1 MTAAPE
7 LTTTTAP
14 PYPYPEDGVI
24 DYDRLDFDPFE
35 LEPLPES
42 MEQNPIIVEMV
53 YTLVAR
59 FASFE
64 WRGEVFIDHNS
75 DICYDRRNLNVR
87 IRPDVFLAFD
97 VPEGLD
103 IHARSLY
110 LPWEA
115 GKPPDW
121 VLEVGSKSTGEVD
134 TGRKRRIYA
143 EIGVPE
149 YWRFDPS
156 GGDHHGAAL
165 AGDRLVNG
173 AYEPIALTSEPD
185 GILKGYSEVL
195 ELYFCW
201 DDGNPRFY
209 DPVSGEYLENMRE
222 IWEARQD
229 AETRIAGEQ
238 SARQDA
244 ETRAAAAENRA
255 DAAETQRDDVLS
267 ENEQLRAEVERLRAE
282 LDRR

>member
-1 MTAAPE
+1 MTTAKADVLPA
-7 LTTTTAP
+7 TTAP
-14 PYPYPEDGVI
+14 PYPYPEDGII
-24 DYDRLDFDPFE
+24 DHARLDFDPFE

-42 MEQNPIIVEMV
+42 MEQNPVIVEV
-53 YTLVAR
+53 IYTLVAR
-59 FASFE
+59 FAGFD
-64 WRGEVFIDHNS
+64 WRGRVFIDHNS

-97 VPEGLD
+97 VAEGLD

-121 VLEVGSKSTGEVD
+121 VLEVGSESTGRVD
-134 TGRKRRIYA
+134 TGRKRLIYA
-143 EIGVPE
+143 EIGVRE

-156 GGDHHGAAL
+156 GGEHHGAAL
-165 AGDRLVNG
+165 AGDRLVDG
-173 AYEPIALTSEPD
+173 GYEPIETTAEPD

-201 DDGNPRFY
+201 DDGEPRFF
-209 DPVSGEYLENMRE
+209 DPATGQYLESMRE
-222 IWEARQD
+222 VWEAHQ
-229 AETRIAGEQ
+229 AAGSRIASEQ

-244 ETRAAAAENRA
+244 ESRATAAESRA
-255 DAAETQRDDVLS
+255 DATLS
-267 ENEQLRAEVERLRAE
+267 ENEELRSEIERLRAE
-282 LDRR
+282 LDRRQ

>member
-1 MTAAPE
+1 MTTAPE

-103 IHARSLY
+103 IHARSLVPA
-110 LPWEA
+110 LGGRQAA
-115 GKPPDW
+115 G
-121 VLEVGSKSTGEVD
+121 LGSGSGFQKH
-134 TGRKRRIYA
+134 RR
-143 EIGVPE
+143 
-149 YWRFDPS
+149 S
-156 GGDHHGAAL
+156 GHRSQTAH
-165 AGDRLVNG
+165 
-173 AYEPIALTSEPD
+173 
-185 GILKGYSEVL
+185 
-195 ELYFCW
+195 
-201 DDGNPRFY
+201 
-209 DPVSGEYLENMRE
+209 
-222 IWEARQD
+222 
-229 AETRIAGEQ
+229 
-238 SARQDA
+238 
-244 ETRAAAAENRA
+244 
-255 DAAETQRDDVLS
+255 
-267 ENEQLRAEVERLRAE
+267 LRR
-282 LDRR
+282 DRRPGVLALRPQRRRPPRRSPGRRPSSLAAVTNPSN

>member
-1 MTAAPE
+1 MTTARASILPI
-7 LTTTTAP
+7 TTAP

-42 MEQNPIIVEMV
+42 MEQNPVIVEII
-53 YTLVAR
+53 YILCAR

-64 WRGEVFIDHNS
+64 WRGEFFIDHNS

-121 VLEVGSKSTGEVD
+121 ALEVGSKSTGDVD
-134 TGRKRRIYA
+134 TGRKRLIYA
-143 EIGVPE
+143 QIGVPE

-173 AYEPIALTSEPD
+173 SYKPIELTTEPD
-185 GILKGYSEVL
+185 GILKGYSAVL
-195 ELYFCW
+195 DLYFCW

-209 DPVSGEYLENMRE
+209 DPATGEYLENMRE
-222 IWEARQD
+222 VWDARQA
-229 AETRIAGEQ
+229 AET
-238 SARQDA
+238 
-244 ETRAAAAENRA
+244 RA

-267 ENEQLRAEVERLRAE
+267 ENERLRAE
-282 LDRR
+282 IARLRADLQREQP

>member
-1 MTAAPE
+1 MATTPT

-14 PYPYPEDGVI
+14 SYPYPEDGVI

-42 MEQNPIIVEMV
+42 MEQNPVIVEMV

-134 TGRKRRIYA
+134 TGRKRLIYA

-173 AYEPIALTSEPD
+173 RYEPIELTSEPD

-209 DPVSGEYLENMRE
+209 DPATGEYLENMRE
-222 IWEARQD
+222 VWEARQEAETRAAD
-229 AETRIAGEQ
+229 AETRVA
-238 SARQDA
+238 DA
-244 ETRAAAAENRA
+244 ETRAA
-255 DAAETQRDDVLS
+255 DAETQRDDVLS
-267 ENEQLRAEVERLRAE
+267 ENERLRAE
-282 LDRR
+282 IERLQAELVREQP

>member
-1 MTAAPE
+1 MTTAPT

-173 AYEPIALTSEPD
+173 SYEPIELTSEPD

-209 DPVSGEYLENMRE
+209 DPATGEYLENMRE

-229 AETRIAGEQ
+229 AETRIA
-238 SARQDA
+238 
-244 ETRAAAAENRA
+244 AAEVRA
-255 DAAETQRDDVLS
+255 DAAETQRDDARS
-267 ENEQLRAEVERLRAE
+267 ENEQLRAEVERLQAE
-282 LDRR
+282 LDRRQS

>member
-1 MTAAPE
+1 MTTVPT
-7 LTTTTAP
+7 LTATTAP

-42 MEQNPIIVEMV
+42 MEQNPVIVEII

-59 FASFE
+59 FASFD

-121 VLEVGSKSTGEVD
+121 ALEVGSKSTGDVD

-173 AYEPIALTSEPD
+173 DYEPIELTTEPD

-201 DDGNPRFY
+201 YDGNPRFY
-209 DPVSGEYLENMRE
+209 DPATGEYLENMRE
-222 IWEARQD
+222 VWEARQN
-229 AETRIAGEQ
+229 AETRAT
-238 SARQDA
+238 DA
-244 ETRAAAAENRA
+244 ETRAI
-255 DAAETQRDDVLS
+255 DAETHAARVEAQRNDALS

-282 LDRR
+282 LGQEQP